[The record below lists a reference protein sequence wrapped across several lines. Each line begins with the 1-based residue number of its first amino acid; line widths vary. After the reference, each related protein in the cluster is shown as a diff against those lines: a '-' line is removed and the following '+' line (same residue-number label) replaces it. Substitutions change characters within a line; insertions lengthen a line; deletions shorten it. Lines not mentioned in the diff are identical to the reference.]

1 MFSINEQQQLINI
14 YSSSSGLEN
23 QLTIDDIQ
31 LIKKELTIYKEK
43 YESINKFN
51 IKLEEEMICVK
62 KNNEEKNKLLKEKL
76 IELVKSQKEQT
87 NKNEEI

>member
-51 IKLEEEMICVK
+51 FKLEEEMICVK